1 MKCILYL
8 YVDIY
13 TFFAIIQSF
22 LQEISRYTRFKRVFG
37 EETMIKMSQISFF
50 HHFESG
56 YAKILR
62 LYMMEK
68 IEVSNFVTYN
78 FFPIRGP

>member
-1 MKCILYL
+1 MN
-8 YVDIY
+8 
-13 TFFAIIQSF
+13 TFFGTIQSF
-22 LQEISRYTRFKRVFG
+22 LQEMHRNTYFRRVCG
-37 EETMIKMSQISFF
+37 EEKLIKMTQKSFF

-62 LYMMEK
+62 LYMMKK
-68 IEVSNFVTYN
+68 IKVSNFVTYN